1 MNSETQKPQRW
12 RFIEVAIGVAIPTL
26 FFFFR
31 FTAAAA
37 FLVLILLC
45 IFFRLHRSRRALHV
59 AFAVFVAAILI
70 PVDVY
75 VPGFHG
81 PLVNSKHSGLRFV
94 HVVYGFTAGPTD
106 GSEAILG
113 GCLIRPH
120 ASRWRLVWD

>member
-1 MNSETQKPQRW
+1 MNSEAQKPQRW
-12 RFIEVAIGVAIPTL
+12 RFIEVGIGIAIPTL

-37 FLVLILLC
+37 FLVFILLC
-45 IFFRLHRSRRALHV
+45 MFFRLHRSRRRLHV
-59 AFAVFVAAILI
+59 AYALFIVTILI

-94 HVVYGFTAGPTD
+94 RVIYGFTSGPLD

-113 GCLIRPH
+113 
-120 ASRWRLVWD
+120 